1 MNATDI
7 LGEILRGGKGG
18 GILKDVL
25 GGGRGRG
32 RPAPRQQTEVAA
44 PPSSKELERDA
55 RDLEDLLGVD
65 EPGAPSRTRR
75 QPSRPTRWDQPAPE
89 RFPAPMPQRKA
100 EAEIDPDREDDESLV
115 LLRAMIHAVKADGR
129 LSDDEQRA
137 LFDQVG
143 SRSQDAVRF
152 LQREFDRDTNVRD
165 FAWSVPIGLEY
176 KAYMVSLS
184 AIDLDTKS
192 ESTYLRELAHGLRL
206 PPEVTAQVHRRYG
219 VAVLD

>member
-7 LGEILRGGKGG
+7 LGELLRGGKGG

-25 GGGRGRG
+25 GGGGKSRS
-32 RPAPRQQTEVAA
+32 APRRQTEVAD
-44 PPSSKELERDA
+44 PPSTRELERDA

-65 EPGAPSRTRR
+65 EPDAPSRSRS
-75 QPSRPTRWDQPAPE
+75 QPTRPTRWEQPTPE
-89 RFPAPMPQRKA
+89 RFPAPLPQRKA
-100 EAEIDPDREDDESLV
+100 EVEIDPDREDDESVV

-165 FAWSVPIGLEY
+165 FTWGVPIGLEH
-176 KAYMVSLS
+176 KVYMISLR
-184 AIDLDTKS
+184 AIDLDTKT
-192 ESTYLRELAHGLRL
+192 ESAYLRELAHGLRL
-206 PPEVTAQVHRRYG
+206 PPEVTAQLHRRCG
-219 VAVLD
+219 LAAP